1 MIMAHRR
8 HKQRRTTKRRIKK
21 SVRAAARTQKT
32 HIGGSRYEY
41 VLNPDFEFFSELK
54 AIMLKASSSEKEQL
68 TRTISKL
75 GRIKLAVISGVFLDS
90 QNANVELNN
99 AMADLL
105 IVGEDISKKKLSA
118 FLKQLE
124 ADVGSEIRFGIM
136 DKEEFDYR
144 YTMFDRFVRMLL
156 EGPHEKIINRIG
168 I

>member
-1 MIMAHRR
+1 MTMSYKK
-8 HKQRRTTKRRIKK
+8 HKQKRTMHP
-21 SVRAAARTQKT
+21 QK
-32 HIGGSRYEY
+32 HLIGRQRYEY
-41 VLNPDFEFFSELK
+41 ALNPDFEFFSELK
-54 AIMLKASSSEKEQL
+54 SIMLKASSSEKERL
-68 TRTISKL
+68 TRQISKL
-75 GRIKLAVISGVFLDS
+75 GRIKLAVISGIFLDS
-90 QNANVELNN
+90 PNANVELNN

-105 IVGEDISKKKLSA
+105 IVGDDINKKKLSA

-124 ADVGSEIRFGIM
+124 AEVGSEIRFGIM